1 MEALAKG
8 LDLAMQRIA
17 AAQAKLLVL
26 QPTLPVVSTMTISCR
41 CTAPGTGIDTG
52 AVLGFLAADSSSPFV
67 LNSKG
72 RCFRNSLMLVLPK
85 PVARQ
90 RYGVKLFGNGSLSLT
105 GLQAFGHLGPILEQ
119 VARLLQQAGAVQHP
133 PEAPSF
139 DMQPTVCLQL
149 LNCNF
154 KLGRRLN
161 LAAVNEF
168 LSSRSLP
175 VFSRGMG
182 SNNYPALVLKLFPAA
197 GAAASHQAS
206 VHLFST
212 GSVLISGIKQPRH
225 LADAFEVVV
234 GALES
239 LLLLLSPAP

>member
-1 MEALAKG
+1 
-8 LDLAMQRIA
+8 
-17 AAQAKLLVL
+17 
-26 QPTLPVVSTMTISCR
+26 
-41 CTAPGTGIDTG
+41 
-52 AVLGFLAADSSSPFV
+52 
-67 LNSKG
+67 
-72 RCFRNSLMLVLPK
+72 
-85 PVARQ
+85 
-90 RYGVKLFGNGSLSLT
+90 
-105 GLQAFGHLGPILEQ
+105 
-119 VARLLQQAGAVQHP
+119 
-133 PEAPSF
+133 
-139 DMQPTVCLQL
+139 LQL

-154 KLGRRLN
+154 KRGRRLN

-168 LSSRSLP
+168 LSSSSSSSRSLP

-212 GSVLISGIKQPRH
+212 GSVLISGIKQPQH

-239 LLLLLSPAP
+239 LLLLSPAP